1 MPVRFQVD
9 SDFYDHPKTLDMS
22 DAATALWVR
31 AGSYSAAKLTDGF
44 VADAMLVRL
53 SRSPD
58 EASQEL
64 VRRGLWRRV
73 RGGYRFHDWE
83 ERGNLTRERVEAE
96 RRADRQRKRAKRQ
109 AIERATKDHRE
120 GNEGPSSEARGN
132 DKSIGQQ
139 PTQNSNTQVARGIV
153 RPESEPDSKRTP
165 EGIRG
170 LSVSVSE
177 SVSSPPIAPPLDD
190 SEVPRNG
197 VRRKRRATKLGND
210 WTPTDEHAKRAADSG
225 LDLQRE
231 VAKFRA
237 HAEANDRRQANW
249 NSAFT
254 QWLLHAEEY
263 RRPNAPRQA
272 GPGGGWWDN

>member
-53 SRSPD
+53 SRTPD
-58 EASQEL
+58 EATQEL

-73 RGGYRFHDWE
+73 RGGYQFHDWE
-83 ERGNLTRERVEAE
+83 ARGNLTRERVEAD
-96 RRADRQRKRAKRQ
+96 RRADRQRKKRAR
-109 AIERATKDHRE
+109 RE
-120 GNEGPSSEARGN
+120 AHQKGNA
-132 DKSIGQQ
+132 
-139 PTQNSNTQVARGIV
+139 QVSTPNV
-153 RPESEPDSKRTP
+153 QPESEPDSKRTP
-165 EGIRG
+165 DGIRD

-177 SVSSPPIAPPLDD
+177 SVSSPPRAPLADKG
-190 SEVPRNG
+190 EAPRNG
-197 VRRKRRATKLGND
+197 TRRKRRATQLPDD
-210 WTPTDEHAKRAADSG
+210 WLPTDEHAKRAADAG

-263 RRPNAPRQA
+263 QRPNAPRQ
-272 GPGGGWWDN
+272 GGTIGFWNN